1 VPRRRALAMAARD
14 LADQGA
20 ALLDHV
26 PHAPGSDLTGDG
38 HPIAAL
44 TRRREVEH
52 APAASLRLAAEA
64 RIGVHGDRLAHQPE
78 ERDVAAVVAVEDT
91 VADTHAELARDRAGP
106 VHLPLVDAERIAEPP
121 RQYARFDL
129 GLDGSPAVGA
139 ERPRDR
145 RDQEIHPA

>member
-1 VPRRRALAMAARD
+1 RVPALAARTRGPVGPHSLRRSRAVHGRGVRARNPAGMASRRAELRDRRRSLARVAVPDASPSLPAREAHAAAVPRADPRAALRVRVPRRRALAMAARD

-52 APAASLRLAAEA
+52 APAAS
-64 RIGVHGDRLAHQPE
+64 
-78 ERDVAAVVAVEDT
+78 
-91 VADTHAELARDRAGP
+91 
-106 VHLPLVDAERIAEPP
+106 
-121 RQYARFDL
+121 
-129 GLDGSPAVGA
+129 
-139 ERPRDR
+139 
-145 RDQEIHPA
+145 